1 MQCIEEMRELCQHT
15 VQKACER
22 VRLMVILGQY
32 LQELEQRAEGA
43 LHEAKATL
51 ESEQNRLLH
60 MAGIVQQFHEQ
71 IMQVLPEVPSRR
83 PPPLV
88 L

>member
-1 MQCIEEMRELCQHT
+1 
-15 VQKACER
+15 
-22 VRLMVILGQY
+22 MVILGQY